1 MQARLEIPE
10 RFSSN
15 EIYDPDVR
23 RDTAIV
29 SSSSRALPQHQPSD
43 TAEVAVFLVEFKH
56 SGVEFWTSLERNES
70 LAECQERLGNLAETY
85 LIDSKVKVYLED
97 EDVADTMR
105 ELAERGVVLHGARG
119 DAHRS
124 KTVYLGDLCARHIIA
139 SITYK
144 KVIDEALAHARRRA
158 ARPDRRKDG
167 RKAYKVREL
176 TRGHLHVR
184 KSHVTG
190 AHNMDSLD
198 TVAPD
203 TGVGTDETA
212 CVTESPTYED
222 VIDLT
227 EDDNA
232 AIKCDDNNDDSDGN
246 ISDASPAPTELDSD
260 ESAVEGGHSKDEEEA
275 LSIYIG
281 ILLIKRPTSEIA
293 STTVM
298 RERCPSKI
306 QPRKKARINLQNFMH
321 RTQVSPS
328 SSQSQSQVNHSQSL
342 SSATQP
348 SSNGSLGSLQH
359 TITTMSMCD
368 SPEFRVGEES

>member
-1 MQARLEIPE
+1 
-10 RFSSN
+10 
-15 EIYDPDVR
+15 
-23 RDTAIV
+23 
-29 SSSSRALPQHQPSD
+29 
-43 TAEVAVFLVEFKH
+43 
-56 SGVEFWTSLERNES
+56 
-70 LAECQERLGNLAETY
+70 
-85 LIDSKVKVYLED
+85 
-97 EDVADTMR
+97 
-105 ELAERGVVLHGARG
+105 
-119 DAHRS
+119 
-124 KTVYLGDLCARHIIA
+124 
-139 SITYK
+139 
-144 KVIDEALAHARRRA
+144 
-158 ARPDRRKDG
+158 
-167 RKAYKVREL
+167 
-176 TRGHLHVR
+176 
-184 KSHVTG
+184 
-190 AHNMDSLD
+190 MDSLD

-212 CVTESPTYED
+212 FVTESTTYED

-246 ISDASPAPTELDSD
+246 IFDASPAPTELDSD